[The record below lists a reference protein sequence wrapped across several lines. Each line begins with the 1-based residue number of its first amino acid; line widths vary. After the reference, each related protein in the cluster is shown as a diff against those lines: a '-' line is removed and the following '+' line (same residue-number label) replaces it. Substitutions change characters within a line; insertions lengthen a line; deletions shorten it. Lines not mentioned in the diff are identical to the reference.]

1 MNGELYK
8 VNGMYG
14 KEGTGMYRQMNWRG
28 FIVIVVL
35 ILAIFLPVHFAL
47 KGRLNTQEE
56 RRSADNARLIQ
67 LEDLNQQLQRQLEIV
82 GTSEYIAQS
91 AIQKY
96 NFVRDN
102 DILFVIDNPD
112 ALNCYTEDEI
122 RLLVKEMSN

>member
-1 MNGELYK
+1 
-8 VNGMYG
+8 
-14 KEGTGMYRQMNWRG
+14 MYRQMNWKG

-56 RRSADNARLIQ
+56 RRSADNAKLIQ